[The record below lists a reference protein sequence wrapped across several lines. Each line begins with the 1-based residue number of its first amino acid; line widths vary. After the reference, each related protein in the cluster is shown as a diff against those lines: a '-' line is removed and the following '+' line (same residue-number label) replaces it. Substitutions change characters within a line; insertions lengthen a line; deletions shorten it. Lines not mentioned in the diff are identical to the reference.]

1 MSSSVL
7 GGFGISWAGWL
18 GVSES
23 LVGLGT
29 ETMVGTGMLSA
40 VLGLRWAVGAWEKAK
55 KRWWQD
61 CDRVGQ
67 GLSRDLKVR
76 GHRFLSFFWS

>member
-1 MSSSVL
+1 
-7 GGFGISWAGWL
+7 
-18 GVSES
+18 
-23 LVGLGT
+23 
-29 ETMVGTGMLSA
+29 MVGTGMLSA

-61 CDRVGQ
+61 YDRVGQ

-76 GHRFLSFFWS
+76 GHPFLSFFSS